1 MEESRKEIVE
11 RIKESIKIPILEAD
25 DKADKDT
32 EDLDLDN
39 LKHCIKSGFDNGRK
53 RAKDVATKRI
63 YSGVHQHAQ

>member
-25 DKADKDT
+25 DQADKDT

-39 LKHCIKSGFDNGRK
+39 LKSVKAISTASSQDLTMAGKGQKMSL
-53 RAKDVATKRI
+53 
-63 YSGVHQHAQ
+63 